1 MNADNPHTD
10 STALQDA
17 LARIEGGDATARDD
31 LFALLY
37 AELHRLA
44 ESHLRRGG
52 RDLTLGT
59 TTLLHEAYV
68 DLNRSQAAVFPDRL
82 RFLKYASRA
91 MRGLVIDYA
100 RHRRA
105 QKRGGEFTFT
115 SLDDV
120 DNQIQSEAGTLERI
134 GLALEELAGID
145 RSLAELVDLKF
156 FCGFSFAEIAAIRG
170 SSERTEQRE
179 WAKARVLL
187 HRALS
192 AADQGPLDE

>member
-1 MNADNPHTD
+1 MDRPEPLPESAEL
-10 STALQDA
+10 AEI
-17 LARIEGGDATARDD
+17 LARVEAGDRTARDA
-31 LFALLY
+31 LFSSLY

-44 ESHLRRGG
+44 ETHLRRGG

-68 DLNRSQAAVFPDRL
+68 GMNRGRAVFPDRL

-100 RHRRA
+100 RTRRA

-115 SLDDV
+115 TLDQADHQV
-120 DNQIQSEAGTLERI
+120 QTADATLEQL
-134 GLALEELAGID
+134 GLALDELAAID
-145 RSLAELVDLKF
+145 PSLAELVDLRF
-156 FCGFSFAEIAAIRG
+156 FCGFSFAEIAAMRG

-179 WAKARVLL
+179 WAKARILL
-187 HRALS
+187 HRALTS
-192 AADQGPLDE
+192 AGVDDPLTD